1 LLTTNTVL
9 SVSSEQPINLDS
21 DLSLELER
29 LSGLTRD
36 KLVETLAQSS
46 IRLKSMEEELRGAQL
61 ENHYLRELLRLAR
74 IEKYGPASEKLSDE
88 QLALLELEPGVSQAE
103 IEAET
108 ERAQLKLPLRKAR
121 KPTSHPGRQ
130 ELPAHLPRVEKVIAC
145 TPEQCVCAQC
155 GDNTEL
161 IGYETSEQL
170 DVEPPKHFVLVTK
183 REKRACRRCEEQGVE
198 TAPVPARI
206 IEKSLVSDQL
216 IIDTVVSKYCD
227 HLPLYRQSAILER
240 ETGLEISRVTLC
252 GWVMAVGELLMPIRA
267 AMRQELLSGDY
278 IQADETPVDVQS
290 ERTKGKNHQAYL
302 WQYSRP
308 LGPVVFDFQLDR
320 SGQGPREFLA
330 EFAGILQTDGYAG
343 YGKVGGTQM
352 VHAGC
357 WAHARRYFFQAV
369 QLNAKDLVALGIVV
383 EVDKLFE
390 IEAEAKTAALGPT
403 ERLKLRREKAEPI
416 LKALKTRIESA
427 RAAALPRSALGKAC
441 DYAMGRWGHLKRFL
455 DYGQLELS
463 NNLVEN
469 AIRPVAVGRKN
480 WLHIG
485 SERAGPRVAAIL
497 SVIETCRRLDIPIRQ
512 YLRSVLPGLAE
523 FPANRARELTPT
535 SWTRRR
541 N

>member
-1 LLTTNTVL
+1 L
-9 SVSSEQPINLDS
+9 SVSSEQPIKLDP
-21 DLSLELER
+21 DLSLELDR
-29 LSGLTRD
+29 LSELTRE
-36 KLVETLAQSS
+36 KLVETLAQSA
-46 IRLKSMEEELRGAQL
+46 IRLKTMEEELRGAQL

-103 IEAET
+103 VEAES
-108 ERAQLKLPLRKAR
+108 ERAQLKLPLRKAP

-130 ELPAHLPRVEKVIAC
+130 ELPAHLPRVEKIIAC

-170 DVEPPKHFVLVTK
+170 DVEPAKHFVLVTK

-198 TAPVPARI
+198 TAPVPVRI
-206 IEKSLVSDQL
+206 IEKSLVSDQV
-216 IIDTVVSKYCD
+216 IVDTVVSKYCD

-240 ETGLEISRVTLC
+240 ESGLEISRVTLC
-252 GWVMAVGELLMPIRA
+252 GWVMAVGELLMPIRG
-267 AMRQELLSGDY
+267 AMCQELLNGDY

-302 WQYSRP
+302 WQYGRP

-320 SGQGPREFLA
+320 SGQGPRQFLGEF
-330 EFAGILQTDGYAG
+330 EGILQTDGYAG
-343 YGKVGGTQM
+343 YGKVGGKEM

-369 QLNAKDLVALGIVV
+369 QLNGKDLVALGIVV
-383 EVDKLFE
+383 EIDKLFE
-390 IEAEAKTAALGPT
+390 IEADAKSAGLGAG
-403 ERLKLRREKAEPI
+403 ERLELRREKAEPI
-416 LKALKTRIESA
+416 LKGLKTRIESA

-441 DYAMGRWGHLKRFL
+441 DYAMGRWGHLRRFL

-463 NNLVEN
+463 NNLAEN
-469 AIRPVAVGRKN
+469 AIRPIAVGRKN

-523 FPANRARELTPT
+523 FPANRVSELTPAT
-535 SWTRRR
+535 WARRR
-541 N
+541 S